1 MKILSRLHS
10 GDLRV
15 VVTTEMAARGLDIPK
30 LTHVI
35 NLDLPTDSSV
45 MKIERVIK
53 TRHTQSNNIRSYAFD
68 SLFLFF
74 FFPFFSLC

>member
-30 LTHVI
+30 LTHII

-45 MKIERVIK
+45 MKIERE
-53 TRHTQSNNIRSYAFD
+53 
-68 SLFLFF
+68 L
-74 FFPFFSLC
+74 